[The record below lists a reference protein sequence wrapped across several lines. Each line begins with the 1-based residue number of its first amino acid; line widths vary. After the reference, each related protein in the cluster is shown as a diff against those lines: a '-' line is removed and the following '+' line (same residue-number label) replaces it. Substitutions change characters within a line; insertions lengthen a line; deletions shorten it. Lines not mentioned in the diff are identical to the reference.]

1 MLIFIFT
8 LLLQN
13 RIYLL
18 TKNDFMKKKILAI
31 DDEKSIRFII
41 ENTFNKDFEVT
52 TLNNGMDALIYLQ
65 SGNLPDIIICDVEM
79 PVLNGFEFIRRIR
92 ESGFF
97 EEIPLI
103 MLSGKEESAN
113 KIKCFEMGAD
123 DYVLKPFN
131 PKELIA
137 RIKRRLEIIDRFT
150 QRRGF

>member
-1 MLIFIFT
+1 M
-8 LLLQN
+8 
-13 RIYLL
+13 L
-18 TKNDFMKKKILAI
+18 TKLELMKKKILAI

-41 ENTFNKDFEVT
+41 ENTFNKDFEVIT
-52 TLNNGMDALIYLQ
+52 MSNEMDALSHLQ
-65 SGNLPDIIICDVEM
+65 SGNLPDVIICDVEM

-103 MLSGKEESAN
+103 MLSGKEESAD

-137 RIKRRLEIIDRFT
+137 RIKRRLETKVIYSKHRV
-150 QRRGF
+150 

>member
-1 MLIFIFT
+1 
-8 LLLQN
+8 
-13 RIYLL
+13 
-18 TKNDFMKKKILAI
+18 MKKKILAI

-52 TLNNGMDALIYLQ
+52 SIGNGMDALFYLQ
-65 SGNLPDIIICDVEM
+65 TGNLPDVIICDVEM
-79 PVLNGFEFIRRIR
+79 PVLNGFEFISRIR

-97 EEIPLI
+97 DEIPLI
-103 MLSGKEESAN
+103 MLSGKEESAD

-137 RIKRRLEIIDRFT
+137 RIKRRLEFKELYS
-150 QRRGF
+150 QRRGN

>member
-1 MLIFIFT
+1 
-8 LLLQN
+8 
-13 RIYLL
+13 
-18 TKNDFMKKKILAI
+18 MKKKILAI

-41 ENTFNKDFEVT
+41 ENTFNKDFEVK
-52 TLNNGMDALIYLQ
+52 TLNNGMDALFYLQ
-65 SGNLPDIIICDVEM
+65 SGNLPDIIICDLEM
-79 PVLNGFEFIRRIR
+79 PVLNGLEFLRRIR

-97 EEIPLI
+97 EEIPVI
-103 MLSGKEESAN
+103 MLSGKEESAD

-150 QRRGF
+150 HRIGL

>member
-1 MLIFIFT
+1 M
-8 LLLQN
+8 
-13 RIYLL
+13 R
-18 TKNDFMKKKILAI
+18 KKILVI

-52 TLNNGMDALIYLQ
+52 TLNNGMDALFYLQ

-103 MLSGKEESAN
+103 MLSGKEESAD
-113 KIKCFEMGAD
+113 KIKCFGMGAD

-137 RIKRRLEIIDRFT
+137 RIKRRLETVDRYT
-150 QRRGF
+150 QRRGT

>member
-1 MLIFIFT
+1 
-8 LLLQN
+8 
-13 RIYLL
+13 
-18 TKNDFMKKKILAI
+18 MKKKILAL

-41 ENTFNKDFEVT
+41 ENTFNKDFEVIT
-52 TLNNGMDALIYLQ
+52 MNNGMDALYYLQ
-65 SGNLPDIIICDVEM
+65 SGNLPDVIICDVEM
-79 PVLNGFEFIRRIR
+79 PVLNGFEFIRKIR

-103 MLSGKEESAN
+103 MLSGKEESAD

-137 RIKRRLEIIDRFT
+137 RIKRRLESKEQYSQKKR
-150 QRRGF
+150 

>member
-1 MLIFIFT
+1 
-8 LLLQN
+8 
-13 RIYLL
+13 
-18 TKNDFMKKKILAI
+18 MKKKILVI

-52 TLNNGMDALIYLQ
+52 ALNNGMDALVYLQ
-65 SGNLPDIIICDVEM
+65 AGNLPDVIICDVEM
-79 PVLNGFEFIRRIR
+79 PVLNGIEFIRRMR
-92 ESGFF
+92 ESGYF

-103 MLSGKEESAN
+103 MLSGKEESAD

-137 RIKRRLEIIDRFT
+137 RIKRRIEVKDRYT
-150 QRRGF
+150 QRRGT